1 MLGML
6 PCPSCPSTVLALAPI
21 GEGWAGDM
29 EGGEMIAAVVRG
41 SVAEVRGWIED
52 GGDVNMVEGKWGT
65 TPLMAACAPTER

>member
-1 MLGML
+1 
-6 PCPSCPSTVLALAPI
+6 
-21 GEGWAGDM
+21 
-29 EGGEMIAAVVRG
+29 MIAAVVRG